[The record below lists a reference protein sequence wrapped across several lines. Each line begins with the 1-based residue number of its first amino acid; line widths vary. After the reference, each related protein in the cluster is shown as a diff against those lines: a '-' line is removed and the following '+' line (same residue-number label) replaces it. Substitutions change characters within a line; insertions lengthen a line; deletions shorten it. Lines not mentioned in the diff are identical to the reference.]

1 MACAP
6 ACDVHRNSG
15 MGVLSGPFL
24 LDGHVHFYPCFDRDL
39 FFDSAL
45 ANFRKAAGVV
55 RRHTEH
61 AGWLLFTESFGM
73 DYFRRFRAAA
83 GRSSG
88 GGWTFHRTDEEDSLV
103 ARCDGGGS
111 LLLVAGRQIITS
123 EGLEVLALCC
133 DADIDDGLPLPAA
146 IEAARALNAN
156 VALPW
161 GFGKWWFRRGTL
173 ITRFVRS
180 ARPTSIFL
188 VDNGGRARLGG
199 KPRLFHLAALRGIR
213 ILAGSD
219 PFPLHHEA
227 KRVGRYGF
235 ALDGTVDP
243 MHPAAG
249 LRRLLRADTRPLPY
263 GRPVGPIEFGRN
275 QLMLRAWRNP
285 AAMANRRFGA

>member
-1 MACAP
+1 
-6 ACDVHRNSG
+6 

-161 GFGKWWFRRGTL
+161 GFGKWWFRRGAL

-180 ARPTSIFL
+180 AGATDIFL
-188 VDNGGRARLGG
+188 SDNGGRARFGG
-199 KPRLFHLAALRGIR
+199 EPPLFRLAALRGIAT
-213 ILAGSD
+213 LAGTD
-219 PFPLHHEA
+219 PFPFEHEVE
-227 KRVGRYGF
+227 RVGRYGF

-243 MHPAAG
+243 MQPAAG
-249 LRRLLRADTRPLPY
+249 LRCLLGADAQPSRY
-263 GRPVGPIEFGRN
+263 GRPVGPIAFCRN
-275 QLMLRAWRNP
+275 QLMIQFRRNSV
-285 AAMANRRFGA
+285 ATAHQRFGA